1 MRFGI
6 SRPEQTHDPP
16 FKVTSR
22 NQDTMAARAAPQPDV
37 RTEAEN
43 DPIRPAARM
52 SLLEAQQVIQLECHR
67 HRRVISRRARR
78 CVKGRSIDHRDRDYL
93 PRSASIAVT
102 RAALIRSRGNCDDD
116 CEREAKQW
124 QTGCTDAQRD
134 AKDNHGN
141 DDSDLF

>member
-52 SLLEAQQVIQLECHR
+52 SLLEAQQIIQLE
-67 HRRVISRRARR
+67 
-78 CVKGRSIDHRDRDYL
+78 
-93 PRSASIAVT
+93 
-102 RAALIRSRGNCDDD
+102 
-116 CEREAKQW
+116 
-124 QTGCTDAQRD
+124 
-134 AKDNHGN
+134 
-141 DDSDLF
+141 